1 MKIAVTMGDPAG
13 IGPEIV
19 AKAVMKLKSSA
30 DDLVIVGN
38 RKILMEMAEKLGLD
52 TNALRDLHIVDIE
65 SGNIE
70 TGKPSEISGKVAIES
85 IEKSVDMYLN
95 GTVQGICTAP
105 ISKEAIRMAGSPY
118 IDHTELLG
126 HRTST
131 KKVVTMFQAGK
142 LRIVFATKHLP
153 LLQAIREI
161 NTDLIMEYISL
172 ADMSLKLLGIKS
184 RRIAVAAM
192 NPHAGEG
199 GLLGTEEIQIIG
211 PAVRSASAD
220 YDVSGPYAADSVFY
234 RASLGEFDA
243 VISLYHD
250 QGHIAAKMLDFHGT
264 VSMNL
269 GMPFLRT
276 SVDHGTAFDIAGI
289 GIAREDSM
297 IAAISLALEKAE
309 IYRRNYESLSGNVKG
324 GNILDTGSKS
334 VRN

>member
-38 RKILMEMAEKLGLD
+38 RKILMETAEKLDLD
-52 TNALRDLHIVDIE
+52 MNALRNLHTVDIE
-65 SGNIE
+65 SWNIE
-70 TGKPSEISGKVAIES
+70 TGKPSEVSGKVAIES
-85 IEKSVDMYLN
+85 IEKSVKMCMS
-95 GTVQGICTAP
+95 GTAQGICTAP
-105 ISKEAIRMAGSPY
+105 ISKEAIKMAGSPY
-118 IDHTELLG
+118 IDHTEMLG
-126 HRTST
+126 YMTST
-131 KKVVTMFQAGK
+131 RKVVTMFQTGK

-153 LLQAIREI
+153 LFQAIKEI
-161 NTDLIMEYISL
+161 NSDLVMEYISL

-184 RRIAVAAM
+184 RRIAVAAL

-220 YDVSGPYAADSVFY
+220 FNVSGPYAADSVFY

-276 SVDHGTAFDIAGI
+276 SVDHGTAFDIAGM

-297 IAAISLALEKAE
+297 VEAIRLALEKAE
-309 IYRRNYESLSGNVKG
+309 IYRRNYESLSRNVKD
-324 GNILDTGSKS
+324 GNTPNTGS
-334 VRN
+334 